1 MTHYRLAD
9 SMPSAII
16 LARNPR
22 TSSLDELKTYQGND
36 IFLNNGDEFQIR
48 LFNPLSE
55 KIGAQVSINGKTS
68 QNLLVLNPG
77 EDVVVDRFLDEQ
89 RKMLFETYK
98 YDEGNQ
104 AAVNAVANNGRI
116 ELRFFKEYVTYDYAT
131 LYNVNG
137 MGNAV
142 YGNSGPT
149 GSMGSSGISGT
160 GGFTGQG
167 SFTTTTNN
175 VFLSSTNL
183 TIGMYKSPGI
193 YTSESDLSFVSDS
206 QPEVKSTKRF
216 KKSLK
221 ETGRVEKGGQSD
233 QGFKAVD
240 IKFQSYAF
248 HTILYNLKP
257 MSEKNSY
264 AKEVRD
270 YCTECGYRLR
280 NNSWIFCP
288 KCGEKI

>member
-1 MTHYRLAD
+1 MTHYRLTD

-16 LARNPR
+16 LSRNPR

-98 YDEGNQ
+98 YDKGNK

-116 ELRFFKEYVTYDYAT
+116 ELRFFKEYVPSLTVSTWGTGTSTIYNNPFIT
-131 LYNVNG
+131 LTNGSNGFASG
-137 MGNAV
+137 MG
-142 YGNSGPT
+142 
-149 GSMGSSGISGT
+149 I
-160 GGFTGQG
+160 
-167 SFTTTTNN
+167 TTNCNN
-175 VFLSSTNL
+175 VFLSSTSD
-183 TIGMYKSPGI
+183 TYKLQ
-193 YTSESDLSFVSDS
+193 SDLSFVSD
-206 QPEVKSTKRF
+206 PELEIKSTKRF
-216 KKSLK
+216 KTKSLK
-221 ETGRVEKGGQSD
+221 ETGRVEKGGQSN
-233 QGFKAVD
+233 QGFKSVD
-240 IKFQSYAF
+240 IQFQSYAF
-248 HTILYNLKP
+248 HTIMYNLKP

-264 AKEVRD
+264 DKEVRE
-270 YCTECGYRLR
+270 YCTQCRYRLR
-280 NNSWIFCP
+280 NDSWQFCP

>member
-98 YDEGNQ
+98 YDDGNQ
-104 AAVNAVANNGRI
+104 AAVNAVANNGKI
-116 ELRFFKEYVTYDYAT
+116 ELRFFKEQITHAYTT
-131 LYNVNG
+131 LYNLQG
-137 MGNAV
+137 MGTNF
-142 YGNSGPT
+142 G
-149 GSMGSSGISGT
+149 GT
-160 GGFTGQG
+160 NTFAGGQG
-167 SFTTTTNN
+167 STLTTNN
-175 VFLSSTNL
+175 VFLTSTNMSG
-183 TIGMYKSPGI
+183 TYKSPGI
-193 YTSESDLSFVSDS
+193 YASESDLSFVSDS

-233 QGFKAVD
+233 QGFKTVD
-240 IKFQSYAF
+240 IQFQSYAF
-248 HTILYNLKP
+248 HTIMYNLKP

-264 AKEVRD
+264 TKD
-270 YCTECGYRLR
+270 ST
-280 NNSWIFCP
+280 
-288 KCGEKI
+288 K